1 MATVTAPRQRIER
14 PATPPVLP
22 LLPVVATGA
31 AVAAGWLAGS
41 DGHPAAWLALA
52 VVAAAATLV
61 TARALDHV
69 RVAARSFRGAGLM
82 AFRRELDRS
91 RRHRRSFTLVRLTIS
106 GPIADVPAGEADGIA
121 ESTIRLLGSAL
132 RITDS
137 AWVQDGH
144 LVVLLPESTKATARA
159 FVERAFHAAPDRFG
173 PGIGIAQFPD
183 DGMTSGALLEAAR
196 RELLGQDVPRP
207 ISTAPATGVTLLDP
221 ANERSSDGI
230 ESALG

>member
-14 PATPPVLP
+14 PASPRVLP

-52 VVAAAATLV
+52 AVAVAATAM
-61 TARALDHV
+61 TARAVDQM
-69 RVAARSFRGAGLM
+69 RFARRSFQVAGLM

-91 RRHRRSFTLVRLTIS
+91 RRHRRSFALVRLTLS
-106 GPIADVPAGEADGIA
+106 GSIPDMPTGEADGIA
-121 ESTIRLLGSAL
+121 DSTIRLLGSAL
-132 RITDS
+132 RVTDA

-144 LVVLLPESTKATARA
+144 LVVLLPESTKSTARA
-159 FVERAFHAAPDRFG
+159 FVERAFQAAPGRFG
-173 PGIGIAQFPD
+173 PGFGMAQFPD

-207 ISTAPATGVTLLDP
+207 ISTAPATGGALLDP